1 MQPHRYRTLP
11 LILVLSL
18 FCITPLLAAGNGQSK
33 RNINDNDTVVIH
45 GNVPPQAEARDD
57 RGPTDRTLLYEKT
70 ILLLQPRSNA
80 RDSIGQAVAHLN
92 DATLPSYHQWL
103 TPEQFGKR
111 FGIAD
116 ADLNDILV
124 WLQGHGFTIDEIAPS
139 RGWINITGNV
149 AQVEQTFHT
158 SIHDFE
164 VDGKQ
169 FHANIKDPEIPRALA
184 DIVSGVVTLHNFPKK
199 AMNHGFKPV
208 TEYTSGTSHYVSP
221 ADFATIYNVNPLYS
235 AGINGTGKTIAIV
248 GRTDIALA
256 DVQYF
261 RSFFGLVANDP
272 VFVHNG
278 TDPGD
283 LGGGEEGE
291 ADLDVE
297 WSGAVA
303 PNATVKFVI
312 SKSTTSTDGVDLSA
326 QYIVNNNVGDV
337 MSLSFGQCESSM
349 GTTENAFYNNLWS
362 QAATQG
368 ITAFVSSGDSGA
380 AGCNGGSDTTGSG
393 AAVSGIASTPFN
405 VAVGGTQFNDTASPS
420 TWWNATN
427 AANQSSAKSYIPEM
441 AWNESGNVTGGSGLW
456 ASSGGASTVYTKPS
470 WQVCVG
476 VPANNVR
483 YVPDVALTAAGHD
496 GYLVIQGH
504 TSTVSGLGAVGGT
517 SASSPSFA
525 GLMALVVQKT
535 GQRWGNANTKFYSL
549 ANAQYASGGTVM
561 FHDVTSGNN
570 SVPGVTGFSC
580 GTGYDA
586 VTGVGTVDANALV
599 NNFNGST
606 SDFSI
611 SASPASMTVVQGA
624 SGTSTLSTS
633 ISGSFNSAISL
644 SASGA
649 PSGTT
654 VSFSPASI
662 AAPGNGS
669 STMTIVVG
677 ATTAVGNYTITV
689 TGTGGSTSHPTSVA
703 LAVTSGGSSAL
714 VNGTFESGNLTGWT
728 GSGVAAVNT
737 AAKHSGTYGAQLG
750 STSPST
756 DSSVAQT
763 FTLPSNASTLSFWY
777 ANTCPDT
784 LTYDWATA
792 TLKDN
797 VSGTTT
803 TILAKVCTATPNW
816 TQVNTNVASNAGHSV
831 TLTVSNHDDNYA
843 GDPTFTYVDDVVV
856 NTTAPDTT
864 PPTTSITA
872 PANGATVSGTVSVT
886 ATASDNV
893 GVTKMEIYIDGVL
906 SNSNTNA
913 TSLTFSWNTTAVA
926 NGSHTIQSKAYD
938 AAGNVG
944 SSTTITVTVSNS
956 APDTTPPTTSI
967 TAPANGATVSGTI
980 NVTAT
985 ASDNV
990 GVTKMEIYIDG
1001 ALKTSNTN
1009 ATSLTYSWNTTTA
1022 ANGAHTITSKAYDA
1036 ANNVGTSSTVSVTV
1050 SNTVAQQLI
1059 GNPGFENGSTNTAP
1073 WTTTAGVVDSST
1085 GEPAHSG
1092 TWKAWLCGYGTT
1104 HTDTI
1109 VQTVTIASTV
1119 TTATLTFWLH
1129 IDTAET
1135 TTTTAF
1141 DTLNV
1146 QVRNSSGAVL
1156 ATLAT
1161 YSNLSKNTGYAQK
1174 SFDLSAYK
1182 GQTIQ
1187 IYLVGSEDS
1196 SAQTSFVVDDF
1207 ALNVQ

>member
-1 MQPHRYRTLP
+1 MRYRYVP

-18 FCITPLLAAGNGQSK
+18 FCSTAVLAANNGHSK
-33 RNINDNDTVVIH
+33 RNVDDNDTVILH
-45 GNVPPQAEARDD
+45 GNVPPQGEAKHD
-57 RGPTDRTLLYEKT
+57 RGPSDRNLKYEKM
-70 ILLLQPRSNA
+70 ILLLQPRNNA
-80 RDSIGQAVAHLN
+80 RDSIERLVAQQN
-92 DATLPSYHQWL
+92 DPKSPLYHQWL
-103 TPEQFGKR
+103 TPDQFGKR
-111 FGIAD
+111 FGITD
-116 ADLNDILV
+116 DDLSDITD
-124 WLQGHGFTIDEIAPS
+124 WLQSHGFTIEEIAPG
-139 RGWINITGNV
+139 RGWINFSGTV
-149 AQVEQTFHT
+149 SQVERAFHT
-158 SIHDFE
+158 TIHDFD

-169 FHANIKDPEIPRALA
+169 FHANVKDPEIPRALA
-184 DIVSGVVTLHNFPKK
+184 DVVSGVVTLHNFPKK

-208 TEYTSGTSHYVSP
+208 PFYTSGTSHYVSP
-221 ADFATIYNVNPLYS
+221 ADFATIYNVNPLYT

-278 TDPGD
+278 TDPGN
-283 LGGGEEGE
+283 LGSGEEGE

-312 SKSTTSTDGVDLSA
+312 SMSTTSTDGVDLSA

-337 MSLSFGQCESSM
+337 MSTSFGQCESSM
-349 GTTENAFYNNLWS
+349 GTTENTFYNNLWS

-368 ITAFVSSGDSGA
+368 ITSFVSSGDSGA

-393 AAVSGIASTPFN
+393 AAVSGLASTPFN

-420 TWWNATN
+420 TWWNTTN

-441 AWNESGNVTGGSGLW
+441 AWNESGNVSGGSGLW
-456 ASSGGASTVYTKPS
+456 ASSGGASSVYTKPS

-483 YVPDVALTAAGHD
+483 YVPDIALTAAGHD

-504 TSTVSGLGAVGGT
+504 TGTVSGLGAVGGT

-535 GQRWGNANTKFYSL
+535 GQRWGNANTKFYTL

-586 VTGVGTVDANALV
+586 VTGVGTVDATAFV
-599 NNFNGST
+599 NNFAGT
-606 SDFSI
+606 PTPDFTI
-611 SASPASMTVVQGA
+611 AASPTSVTLVQGTA
-624 SGTSTLSTS
+624 GPSTITTTVSG
-633 ISGSFNSAISL
+633 GFNNAISL
-644 SASGA
+644 SATGA
-649 PSGTT
+649 PAGTT

-662 AAPGNGS
+662 AAPGSGS
-669 STMTIVVG
+669 STMTITVG
-677 ATTAVGNYTITV
+677 ASTATGTYTITV
-689 TGTGGSTSHPTSVA
+689 TGTGGTKTHTTTVSLT
-703 LAVTSGGSSAL
+703 VTPAGGGGGSEL
-714 VNGTFESGNLTGWT
+714 FVDGGFEQATASGNSAPGWT
-728 GSGVAAVNT
+728 GTPSPTGRNLIIKGGSFPHAGTAYAELGGGTNQTDLLTQSLTIPANAT
-737 AAKHSGTYGAQLG
+737 AASLTFWTNIVTQESG
-750 STSPST
+750 STAF
-756 DSSVAQT
+756 DFLFV
-763 FTLPSNASTLSFWY
+763 NII
-777 ANTCPDT
+777 
-784 LTYDWATA
+784 
-792 TLKDN
+792 
-797 VSGTTT
+797 SGTTT
-803 TILAKVCTATPNW
+803 TKLTLSNANSTSSS
-816 TQVNTNVASNAGHSV
+816 NTNGVYFKPAAIDLLSYKGS
-831 TLTVSNHDDNYA
+831 TITVQFRATTDVSL
-843 GDPTFTYVDDVVV
+843 PTFFRIDDVSLQV
-856 NTTAPDTT
+856 TTGTGGDTT

-872 PANGATVSGTVSVT
+872 PAN
-886 ATASDNV
+886 N
-893 GVTKMEIYIDGVL
+893 
-906 SNSNTNA
+906 
-913 TSLTFSWNTTAVA
+913 
-926 NGSHTIQSKAYD
+926 
-938 AAGNVG
+938 
-944 SSTTITVTVSNS
+944 
-956 APDTTPPTTSI
+956 
-967 TAPANGATVSGTI
+967 ATVSGTI

-1009 ATSLTYSWNTTTA
+1009 LTSITYSWNTTTA

-1036 ANNVGTSSTVSVTV
+1036 ANNVGTSTTVNVTV
-1050 SNTVAQQLI
+1050 SNGGAQQLI

-1073 WTTTAGVVDSST
+1073 WTTTSGVVDSST
-1085 GEPAHSG
+1085 GEAAHSG
-1092 TWKAWLCGYGTT
+1092 TWKAWLCGYGST
-1104 HTDTI
+1104 HSDNI
-1109 VQTVTIASTV
+1109 VQTVTIPSTA

-1135 TTTTAF
+1135 TTTSAF
-1141 DTLNV
+1141 DTLQV
-1146 QVRNSSGAVL
+1146 QIRNSSGAVL
-1156 ATLAT
+1156 TTLAT

-1174 SFDLSAYK
+1174 SFDVSAYK

-1187 IYLVGSEDS
+1187 VYLVGAEDS
-1196 SAQTSFVVDDF
+1196 SLQTSFVVDDF